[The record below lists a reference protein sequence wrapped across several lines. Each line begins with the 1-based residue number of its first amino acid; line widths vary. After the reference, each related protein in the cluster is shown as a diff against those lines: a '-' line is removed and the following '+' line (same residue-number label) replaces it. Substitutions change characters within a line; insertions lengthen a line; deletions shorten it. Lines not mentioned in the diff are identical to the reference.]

1 MTRTP
6 PAAADQTI
14 SALIAT
20 QMRNLSPIHQRMG
33 EYVQANLFRAATM
46 RIDELSDAVGA
57 SVATA
62 NRFARALGFDGY
74 PAFRA
79 ALVRGFEATLAP
91 VERLRSS
98 QASPTTGEQ
107 VFDATLDL
115 ASANLQL
122 TRSVTHG
129 AAIEAAV
136 EAILAARRVFV
147 LGYGSSA
154 FLAGLMDHGLTPY
167 HGNVQSLALVGGPSH
182 AARHLSNVSSSDLLI
197 AIAFPRYV
205 EDTIKLA
212 RAASGRGARVL
223 ALTDSVASPLVDFA
237 DLTVYVRAERR
248 LAANS
253 DATVLAVIEALC
265 DAVAHKV
272 KHSVEVAMD
281 LTEFVLPWL
290 SKPHRPPASPHGE
303 TGRPSELDAKTLSPT
318 RVPRRKKI

>member
-1 MTRTP
+1 MTRRP
-6 PAAADQTI
+6 PAVADQTI

-20 QMRNLSPIHQRMG
+20 QMPSLSPIHQRMG
-33 EYVQANLFRAATM
+33 EYVQSNMFRAATM

-91 VERLRSS
+91 IERLRSS
-98 QASPTTGEQ
+98 QASPTTGGQ

-115 ASANLQL
+115 AAANLQL

-129 AAIEAAV
+129 EAIEAAV

-167 HGNVQSLALVGGPSH
+167 HGNVQSLALAGGPSH

-318 RVPRRKKI
+318 RVPHRKKI